1 MRLLLWLVAL
11 MATAIGIAVT
21 ARFNPGNVV
30 LFYPPHRIDMS
41 LNLFVVLTALLFL
54 LVYGLARA
62 ITATLNMPRRV
73 AAYRLRKRE
82 REANKG
88 LRDALKALFEGRFGH
103 AEKAAMKAAE
113 LPENAG
119 LAALIGARAA
129 HRMREPARRD
139 SWLAGVMH
147 DNALKTARLMTMTEL
162 LVDEHQPEAALEAV
176 AELNATGQRHIHALQ
191 WSMKAQQQARNW
203 PEVLRLVR
211 TLDKRK
217 ALHPALSKRLREM
230 SYESLLGEGAHDAE
244 SIRRVWSQVPV
255 EERVQPAIAARAASA
270 FNARGLHEEAR
281 AIAEDSLRNNWDERV
296 LRAWRDAAGQPGSPA
311 LLAQI
316 ERCEHW
322 LRTRPNDAELALTL
336 GSLCLQ
342 QKLWGKAQRYLE
354 QALSDVQD
362 PRLAREAH
370 LKLAQMHEA
379 LGQEEL
385 AAVHYRLC
393 ALTGAAGGVPATRN
407 ALAGVL

>member
-11 MATAIGIAVT
+11 MAAAIGIAVT

-41 LNLFVVLTALLFL
+41 LNLFVVLAALLFL
-54 LVYGLARA
+54 VLYGLVQAVRG
-62 ITATLNMPRRV
+62 TLRMPERV

-82 REANKG
+82 REGNKG

-103 AEKAAMKAAE
+103 AEKAAMRAAE

-139 SWLAGVMH
+139 AWLAGTVH
-147 DNALKTARLMTMTEL
+147 DNSLKTARLMTVTEL
-162 LVDEHQPEAALEAV
+162 LVDDHQPEAALEAV
-176 AELNATGQRHIHALQ
+176 AELNASGQRHIHALQ
-191 WSMKAQQQARNW
+191 WSMKANQQARNW

-217 ALHPALSKRLREM
+217 ALHPALSSRLREM
-230 SYESLLGEGAHDAE
+230 SYEALLSEGSHDAE
-244 SIRRVWSQVPV
+244 SIRRVWATVPASD
-255 EERVQPAIAARAASA
+255 RTKPYIAARAASA
-270 FNARGLHEEAR
+270 FNARGLHDEARTIAEEALK
-281 AIAEDSLRNNWDERV
+281 AGWDDRV
-296 LRAWRDAAGQPGSPA
+296 LRAYRDSAAPAGSST

-316 ERCEHW
+316 ENCEGW
-322 LRTRPNDAELALTL
+322 IRERPNDPELALTL
-336 GSLCLQ
+336 GSLCLR
-342 QKLWGKAQRYLE
+342 QKLWGKAQRHLE
-354 QALSDVQD
+354 QALSDATEPELVRD
-362 PRLAREAH
+362 AH

-379 LGQEEL
+379 LGQQEE
-385 AAVHYRLC
+385 ANAHYRQC
-393 ALTGAAGGVPATRN
+393 ALATM
-407 ALAGVL
+407 L